1 MNNLPNLDLDMANEL
16 FALQL
21 LNNAE
26 TAHIEADEILLKLLE
41 LAGYNKSVSAYRALR
56 RWHKY
61 GKQ

>member
-21 LNNAE
+21 LNDPE

-41 LAGYNKSVSAYRALR
+41 LAGYNESVSAYRELR
-56 RWHKY
+56 QWHNY